1 MKKTILASMLAV
13 MMATPAFAAE
23 STDIVIIG
31 SGGAGLSS
39 AITATEKGAKVIVL
53 EKMAYFGGN
62 SNRSEGGMNAAGTK
76 QQIADGVTDDS
87 PAIFYADTMKGGHNL
102 NNPALLKTLTENAAG
117 AEEWLLSLGAKFCH
131 RMGRGGGQTKAR
143 GHGPCDGSPVGIELM
158 RVLGERA
165 DKDHIDMRLNNRVT
179 KIIMK
184 NGKENG
190 IFQDAGI

>member
-76 QQIADGVTDDS
+76 QHRNHIPGCTELPKSCYSVHSRHHHIHYDTVIIACLKVLQCLH
-87 PAIFYADTMKGGHNL
+87 AII
-102 NNPALLKTLTENAAG
+102 
-117 AEEWLLSLGAKFCH
+117 H
-131 RMGRGGGQTKAR
+131 RING
-143 GHGPCDGSPVGIELM
+143 
-158 RVLGERA
+158 
-165 DKDHIDMRLNNRVT
+165 
-179 KIIMK
+179 KIIFFK
-184 NGKENG
+184 IGRASCRERV
-190 IFQDAGI
+190 